1 MFEKNTPIILT
12 MKKLTAF
19 IASLVLAASV
29 FAAEE
34 DMLIYASDIKLDYV
48 GGNTFDTVSGYHLY
62 IRKKDGVQSVMLTE
76 TTKDPDGIADNYAFR
91 ATEYN
96 SINGDEVRYLNGK
109 PLLSENARF
118 SLIDSTTEEHSELGE
133 CFHIFIPAYIQYGYP
148 WTRNGVIHIERGTFI
163 NIRTFAEKYGDYSG
177 TFADNPFMFDLGI
190 PPEDEPPVPEI
201 AKKAEE
207 PKEEV
212 EEEKPSEEEKKEE
225 PPKEE
230 EKKEEKEEK
239 VPILTDD
246 YNATAADSFKNIS
259 EMSKG
264 KLIYSR
270 ASVLPDAIIASI
282 EEIDPKE
289 DADIVFAIDATG
301 SMKDDM
307 EVLRKE
313 LLPRLKEELA
323 KFEKVRVGLLL
334 YRDYGGDFSY
344 KGIPVK
350 MYPFTTD
357 LAQFE
362 RNLNSFVIRGTE
374 GGDTPEAVYEAL
386 YGSLDFYP
394 WDKKAQR
401 KIILIGDAPPHP
413 TPRGNKKYSKDSVKA
428 LADKK
433 NITIDAIIVP
443 DRKSDRGRWEDS
455 EMKSL
460 GIMVK

>member
-1 MFEKNTPIILT
+1 MFEKKSPIILT

-19 IASLVLAASV
+19 FAFLALSGIA

-62 IRKKDGVQSVMLTE
+62 IKKKDGVQSVMLTE

-91 ATEYN
+91 ALEYN
-96 SINGDEVRYLNGK
+96 SINGDEMRYLNGK
-109 PLLSENARF
+109 PLLSESARF
-118 SLIDSTTEEHSELGE
+118 SLIDSTTEMHPELGE
-133 CFHIFIPAYIQYGYP
+133 CFHIFIPATMQFGYP
-148 WTRNGVIHIERGTFI
+148 WTRNGTIHIERGTFI
-163 NIRTFAEKYGDYSG
+163 NIRTFSEKYGDYSG
-177 TFADNPFMFDLGI
+177 DFADNPFMFDLGI
-190 PPEDEPPVPEI
+190 PPEDENPELPVVAPGENASEKEEEPSAEETPAVEPVI
-201 AKKAEE
+201 EEEPANEE
-207 PKEEV
+207 PKIEEV
-212 EEEKPSEEEKKEE
+212 
-225 PPKEE
+225 E
-230 EKKEEKEEK
+230 EKKEEKKEE

-246 YNATAADSFKNIS
+246 YNSSAADSFKNIS
-259 EMSKG
+259 EMAKG

-270 ASVLPDAIIASI
+270 ASILPDAIIASI

-313 LLPRLKEELA
+313 LLPRLKEELSQ
-323 KFEKVRVGLLL
+323 FEKVRIGLLL

-350 MYPFTTD
+350 MYPFTQD

-362 RNLNSFVIRGTE
+362 RNLNSFVIHGTE

-394 WDKKAQR
+394 WDKKAQK

-413 TPRGNKKYSKDSVKA
+413 NPRGNKKYNKTEGV
-428 LADKK
+428 
-433 NITIDAIIVP
+433 
-443 DRKSDRGRWEDS
+443 
-455 EMKSL
+455 
-460 GIMVK
+460 

>member
-1 MFEKNTPIILT
+1 MFEINAPIICI

-19 IASLVLAASV
+19 FAFLVLAASA

-34 DMLIYASDIKLDYV
+34 DMLIYASDIRLDYV

-91 ATEYN
+91 ALEYN
-96 SINGDEVRYLNGK
+96 SINGDEVRFLNGK
-109 PLLSENARF
+109 PLLSEGARF
-118 SLIDSTTEEHSELGE
+118 SLIDSTTEMHEELGE
-133 CFHIFIPAYIQYGYP
+133 CFHIFIPAYMQYGYP
-148 WTRNGVIHIERGTFI
+148 WTRNGIIHIKQGTFI
-163 NIRTFAEKYGDYSG
+163 NIRTFQEKYGDYSG
-177 TFADNPFMFDLGI
+177 DFADNPFMFDLGI
-190 PPEDEPPVPEI
+190 PSEDEPPSPVI
-201 AKKAEE
+201 ASPREEEKVEESKKEE

-212 EEEKPSEEEKKEE
+212 KAEEPKKEEPKVEEKKEE
-225 PPKEE
+225 E
-230 EKKEEKEEK
+230 EEK
-239 VPILTDD
+239 VPVLTDD
-246 YNATAADSFKNIS
+246 YNAKTADSFKNIAD
-259 EMSKG
+259 MGKG
-264 KLIYSR
+264 RLIYSR
-270 ASVLPDAIIASI
+270 ASILPDAIIDSI
-282 EEIDPKE
+282 EKIDPKE

-313 LLPRLKEELA
+313 LMPRLKEEFK
-323 KFEKVRVGLLL
+323 KFEKVRVALLL

-357 LAQFE
+357 LTQFE
-362 RNLNSFVIRGTE
+362 RNLNSFVIHGTE
-374 GGDTPEAVYEAL
+374 GGDIPEAVYEAL
-386 YGSLDFYP
+386 YGSIDFYP

-401 KIILIGDAPPHP
+401 KVILIGDAPPHP
-413 TPRGNKKYSKDSVKA
+413 SPRGNKKYTKDNVKA

-433 NITIDAIIVP
+433 GITIDAIIVP

-455 EMKSL
+455 PF
-460 GIMVK
+460 